1 MKNYIII
8 FLIVVIILISSFLFR
23 RNQEYQNRS
32 IFCEFPFKSLKL
44 KKDSSFVLLFYF
56 SKNNCIDCL
65 RVTEQ
70 LNKLR
75 DRMNIVGVVPVEEL
89 ENEIGFRNE
98 TGVKFSLIGVN
109 GKLKRLIPNYSPSLI
124 GINKKGSILFVIPS
138 LPGDQFF
145 IYEFLIKF
153 YEGIVLQ

>member
-1 MKNYIII
+1 M
-8 FLIVVIILISSFLFR
+8 
-23 RNQEYQNRS
+23 
-32 IFCEFPFKSLKL
+32 
-44 KKDSSFVLLFYF
+44 
-56 SKNNCIDCL
+56 DCL
-65 RVTEQ
+65 RVIEQ

-75 DRMNIVGVVPVEEL
+75 DQMNIVGVVPVEEL
-89 ENEIGFRNE
+89 ENEIDFRNE
-98 TGVKFSLIGVN
+98 TGVKFSLIGLN
-109 GKLKRLIPNYSPSLI
+109 GELKRFIPNYLPSLI